1 MSVKKTLKYPYC
13 FSAGDSVWGQWPGCG
28 MFQALRLGTEAP
40 GRAQG
45 LGLGF
50 GLNPEVLEF
59 AELCVGSQLVTE
71 FGIGVKSLGGCG
83 IFLNCVWDHG
93 W

>member
-1 MSVKKTLKYPYC
+1 
-13 FSAGDSVWGQWPGCG
+13 
-28 MFQALRLGTEAP
+28 MFQALGLGTEAP

-59 AELCVGSQLVTE
+59 AELCVDHGWCQILGLGLGLNPEVLEFPELCVGSQLVTE
-71 FGIGVKSLGGCG
+71 FGIGVKSLGVGSS
-83 IFLNCVWDHG
+83 
-93 W
+93 